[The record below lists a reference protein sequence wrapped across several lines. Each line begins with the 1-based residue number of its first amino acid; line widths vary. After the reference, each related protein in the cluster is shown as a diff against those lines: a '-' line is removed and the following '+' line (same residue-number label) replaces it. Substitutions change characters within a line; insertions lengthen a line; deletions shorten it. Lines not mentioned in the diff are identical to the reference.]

1 MLRGHFRFK
10 WRIKLTLTII
20 YLTTMAKTQEIKLVD
35 LQVNTENYRFEPV
48 ASQKEAI
55 DTMVN
60 DQGEKLYKLAEHI
73 VLNGL
78 NPNDRIQTVT
88 SSHDSTKFNVVEGN
102 RRTVTLK
109 LLNNPDLIDSHHHS
123 NLKKKFRKLH
133 DDNKSAIIQLV
144 ECTVYENPTEADK
157 WIKLKHAGQLDGIG
171 TVTWNAQQIDR
182 FEEKVEGKSSIVLQ
196 TIKLLEKST
205 ETPDEVKSNL
215 KSLKSSN
222 LERLVSDPNVRD
234 FLGIEVNNGILQS
247 QIEEKE
253 VVKGLIQIVKDLLDP
268 DFKVNR
274 IYTKEDRED
283 YISKISKENQPNT
296 NNKAAKPWQFNST
309 SKPAPTP
316 KPKPTP
322 IPKTRDIIIPKSC
335 ALKIINPKVN
345 SLYHELQLLSLSKYT
360 NVAAISFRAFIEF
373 SMDCYIE
380 ENKVTHTI
388 DGRGILDKNSSL
400 KTKIVEVANQL
411 EKNKLADA
419 HICKGIRSAANNNND
434 LLGID
439 TLHAYVHNA
448 KFSAI
453 ATNMVTTWDNIQPF
467 IEIVWANI
475 K

>member
-1 MLRGHFRFK
+1 
-10 WRIKLTLTII
+10 
-20 YLTTMAKTQEIKLVD
+20 MAKTKEIKLVD

-60 DQGEKLYKLAEHI
+60 DQDEKLYKLAEHI

-78 NPNDRIQTVT
+78 NPNDKIQVVS

-109 LLNNPDLIDSHHHS
+109 LLNNPDLIDSQHHS
-123 NLKKKFRKLH
+123 GLKKKFKKLH
-133 DDNKSAIIQLV
+133 EDNKSAITQLV
-144 ECTVYENPTEADK
+144 ECTVYDNPTEADK

-171 TVTWNAQQIDR
+171 TVTWNAQQVDR

-196 TIKLLEKST
+196 AIKFLEKST
-205 ETPDEVKSNL
+205 ETPTEVKSNL
-215 KSLKSSN
+215 RSIKSSN
-222 LERLVSDPNVRD
+222 LERLVSDPKVRD
-234 FLGIEVNNGILQS
+234 FLGIEVNNGVLQS
-247 QIEEKE
+247 NIEEKE
-253 VVKGLIQIVKDLLDP
+253 VVKGLVQIVKDLLDP
-268 DFKVNR
+268 NFKVNR

-283 YISKISKENQPNT
+283 YISKITKENQPNL
-296 NNKAAKPWQFNST
+296 NNKAIKPWQFNNT
-309 SKPAPTP
+309 SKPKTDSKS
-316 KPKPTP
+316 KPKP
-322 IPKTRDIIIPKSC
+322 IPKSRDVIIPKSC
-335 ALKIINPKVN
+335 ALRIINPKVN
-345 SLYHELQLLSLSKYT
+345 SLYHELQLLSLSRYT

-373 SMDCYIE
+373 SMDCFIE
-380 ENKVTHTI
+380 ENKISHQMSGKGV
-388 DGRGILDKNSSL
+388 LDKNSSL
-400 KTKIVEVANQL
+400 RTKIVEVANYL
-411 EKNKLADA
+411 EKHTLADT
-419 HICKGIRSAANNNND
+419 HICKGIRSAANNSND

-467 IEIVWANI
+467 IDIVWANI